1 MKREKRFK
9 DILTLLDERERVNVE
24 DLAAHFEVSAETIR
38 RDLSTMSEQGLLR
51 KVYGG
56 AVKFQSAQENPFA
69 LRTKQYAAEK
79 TAIAQYAVRFVNSG
93 DSLFLSAGTTTTIFA
108 RELVKRVD
116 RLIVITNSPQIAH
129 EFWNNG
135 QGENTIYVL
144 GGYYNGA
151 EIEILGSTVID
162 EIRQFQADHAFLTVG
177 AVNAAQGFMD
187 YRIEVGQINKAMVQQ
202 ARRTTI
208 LLDSSKL
215 DRMALVTSCRLDM
228 IDRIVTDSP
237 PSEHL
242 ADALNKAG
250 TQIHVAGQMNELAG
264 DISSS

>member
-1 MKREKRFK
+1 MKREKRFR

-24 DLAAHFEVSAETIR
+24 DLATYFEVSPETIR

-93 DSLFLSAGTTTTIFA
+93 DSLFLNAGTTTTIFA
-108 RELVKRVD
+108 RELVRHVD

-135 QGENTIYVL
+135 HNENKIYLL

-151 EIEILGSTVID
+151 EIETLGGSVAG
-162 EIRQFQADHAFLTVG
+162 EIQQFRADHAFLTVG
-177 AVNAAQGFMD
+177 ALSASQGFMD
-187 YRIEVGQINKAMVQQ
+187 YRIEAAQINHAMARQ
-202 ARRTTI
+202 AGRATVLI
-208 LLDSSKL
+208 DSSKL
-215 DRMALVTSCRLDM
+215 DQMALVTCCSLEA
-228 IDRIVTDSP
+228 IDRIVTDGP
-237 PSEHL
+237 PSEDL
-242 ADALNKAG
+242 TDALNQAG
-250 TQIHVAGQMNELAG
+250 TQIHVAGQMN
-264 DISSS
+264 